1 MSFFKANP
9 KGVDAYTRH
18 KQLIHAYLSFYRGI
32 KPNNIPEDYRTER
45 DVIKDNHKF
54 VRSNSEETDS
64 WEQRVAKKYYD
75 TLFKEYAIC
84 ELKYYKEGKIA
95 LRWRVEKEVVSGKG
109 QFICASTRCESDK
122 ALESWEVNFGY
133 VEKGE
138 KKNELVKVRLC
149 PECSDKLNY
158 KTKKRVAK
166 RQDKKD
172 NKKRRRLQLEKR
184 TIENSSDEESV
195 SDAEE
200 DKKEKVDNVW
210 SKTIEI
216 KEEKSKEEE

>member
-1 MSFFKANP
+1 MSFFKVNP

-32 KPNNIPEDYRTER
+32 KPNTIPEDYRTER
-45 DVIKDNHKF
+45 NVIKENHK
-54 VRSNSEETDS
+54 SGSEETDS

-95 LRWRVEKEVVSGKG
+95 LNGV
-109 QFICASTRCESDK
+109 CESDK

-172 NKKRRRLQLEKR
+172 NKKKRRLQSEKR
-184 TIENSSDEESV
+184 SIENSSDEGSV
-195 SDAEE
+195 SDEEE
-200 DKKEKVDNVW
+200 DEKEKADNVW
-210 SKTIEI
+210 SKTIEV
-216 KEEKSKEEE
+216 KEEKSKEEEYEDYFKDLLQ